1 MEVQFNSNSSVM
13 GTENVAERIEVRVR
27 EKDVEALL
35 QSALEVGAQVISVT
49 PHRVSLESIFLH
61 AVEEG
66 SR

>member
-1 MEVQFNSNSSVM
+1 LEAGAEVV
-13 GTENVAERIEVRVR
+13 
-27 EKDVEALL
+27 
-35 QSALEVGAQVISVT
+35 SVT